1 MPKEI
6 ETSVGRSLRELL
18 TYISRLGEHVNQI
31 YTRLDQIDTSIREVK
46 KTLEISIENNKKELG
61 ALREIAT
68 TKSEFNDLIKKLNEP
83 FKEFSPPPTPGQ
95 SRK

>member
-18 TYISRLGEHVNQI
+18 TYISRLGEHINQI
-31 YTRLDQIDTSIREVK
+31 YTRLDQIDSSIREVK
-46 KTLEISIENNKKELG
+46 KGLETSDKNNKKELE
-61 ALREIAT
+61 ALKEITT

-83 FKEFSPPPTPGQ
+83 FKEFSPPPTPDQ